1 MTTSSGPRA
10 IVAAHGQFAAGLV
23 SAVACIA
30 GAAAA
35 ARLVPLS
42 NATLGG
48 AELAEALRKAV
59 ESSGARVVFTDL
71 PAGSCTIAA
80 RRVARDIPGLT
91 VVCGANL
98 PLLLTFAVASP
109 GATVALRE
117 AVDKARTA
125 MLVVGEGRR
134 VD

>member
-1 MTTSSGPRA
+1 MTMSDGPRA

-23 SAVACIA
+23 SAVTCIA
-30 GAAAA
+30 GEAAA

-48 AELAEALRKAV
+48 AELAEALRNAV
-59 ESSGARVVFTDL
+59 EASGAQVVFTDL

-80 RRVARDIPGLT
+80 RRVARDHPGLA
-91 VVCGANL
+91 VVSGVNL
-98 PLLLTFAVASP
+98 PLLLSFAVPSH
-109 GATVALRE
+109 GAPVTLHE
-117 AVDKARTA
+117 AVDKARAA
-125 MLVVGEGRR
+125 MAVALEGPR

>member
-1 MTTSSGPRA
+1 MTMSDGPRA

-30 GAAAA
+30 GEAAA

-48 AELAEALRKAV
+48 AELAEALRQAV

-80 RRVARDIPGLT
+80 RRVARDHPGLA

-98 PLLLTFAVASP
+98 PLLLSFAVASP
-109 GATVALRE
+109 GASVTLRE
-117 AVDKARTA
+117 AVDKARAA
-125 MLVVGEGRR
+125 MLVAGEAPRA
-134 VD
+134 D

>member
-1 MTTSSGPRA
+1 MSDGPRA

-48 AELAEALRKAV
+48 AELAEALRRAV
-59 ESSGARVVFTDL
+59 ESSGAQVVFTDL

-80 RRVARDIPGLT
+80 RRVARDIPGLA

-98 PLLLTFAVASP
+98 PLLLTFAVASH
-109 GATVALRE
+109 GAAVTLRE
-117 AVDKARTA
+117 AVDKARAA
-125 MLVVGEGRR
+125 MLVAGEGPR